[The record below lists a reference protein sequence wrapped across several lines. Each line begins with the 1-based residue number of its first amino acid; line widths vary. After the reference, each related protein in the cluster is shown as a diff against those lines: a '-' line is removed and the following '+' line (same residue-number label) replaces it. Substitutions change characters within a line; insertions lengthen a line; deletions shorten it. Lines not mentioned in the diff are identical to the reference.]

1 MPVIKKLRKFTI
13 PAVETPLPM
22 PFMSMGFHQ
31 RQEEIDLQKELNGQ
45 MEDAVKKEK
54 KEKKE
59 KKGQTPDDMKAGS
72 KAPKVAVKLEKE
84 TGGGKEGPDK
94 NGIPNKKGPK
104 RPMQANRRSQ
114 GI

>member
-1 MPVIKKLRKFTI
+1 MPAIKKLRKFTI
-13 PAVETPLPM
+13 PTVETPLEM

-31 RQEEIDLQKELNGQ
+31 RPEERELQQELAGQ
-45 MEDAVKKEK
+45 MADAK
-54 KEKKE
+54 KKE
-59 KKGQTPDDMKAGS
+59 KKGQTPDDIKSGS

-84 TGGGKEGPDK
+84 TGGGKEGADR